1 MIPVEPSTW
10 GFFPLNPPLA
20 YSSVQGAS
28 RVQLEAVTAQHGD
41 RAHARTH
48 AHTHTRVFF
57 RTRLVCQM
65 LREAKTKYTE
75 DKREN

>member
-28 RVQLEAVTAQHGD
+28 RVQLGAVTAQHGD

-48 AHTHTRVFF
+48 AHTRVFF